1 MTYSITLSAAISY
14 EEYSRGTFL
23 VEVSAGPG
31 GEVHALVV
39 LQVGDGS
46 NVKVYQG
53 GACAGLGGYDDMGI
67 RQSATFKNA
76 LNNGSR

>member
-14 EEYSRGTFL
+14 KEYSRGTFL
-23 VEVSAGPG
+23 VEVPAGPG

-53 GACAGLGGYDDMGI
+53 GAGAGAGGYDDMGI
-67 RQSATFKNA
+67 RQSTIFKNA
-76 LNNGSR
+76 LNN

>member
-1 MTYSITLSAAISY
+1 M
-14 EEYSRGTFL
+14 
-23 VEVSAGPG
+23 
-31 GEVHALVV
+31 

-53 GACAGLGGYDDMGI
+53 GAGAGAGGYDDMGI